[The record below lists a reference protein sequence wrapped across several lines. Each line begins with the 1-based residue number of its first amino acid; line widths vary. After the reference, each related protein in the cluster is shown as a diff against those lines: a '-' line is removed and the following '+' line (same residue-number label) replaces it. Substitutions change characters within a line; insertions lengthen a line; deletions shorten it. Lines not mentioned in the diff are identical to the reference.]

1 MISKKLSALAILL
14 ALGGGSSWA
23 APHGLSRLKTV
34 AAKAIH
40 AVDVRVLAERSHVVM
55 LGSEDEG
62 FAVVSRDEVAPR
74 VLAVC
79 TEPLAGEP
87 NPGVQWWLNAIDQA
101 IAQTGAFSLAPT
113 QFGVPDSIGPLLSTR
128 WGQDAPYNNLC
139 PIGADGTRCLTGCV
153 ATSTAQVMRYHR
165 LPVRGQGERTI
176 YYPKG
181 DTSGTPV
188 YAHFGATWY
197 DWDNMRDSYKDIAY
211 SDAEALAVAQ
221 LMMHAGVSAD
231 MMYGTD
237 AEGGSGAVSAGAC
250 ESLAR
255 YFGFT
260 GATFLSRDDFS
271 EENWMQQV
279 YEQLAAYGPIVYN
292 GSDKRGGH
300 SFVVDGYRSDG
311 LVHVNW
317 GYEGAGDGYYDL
329 ATLNPSFSSGGYAE
343 SQHMMILRPD
353 QSERITQLD
362 LSDVQLADGLLP
374 AKAYYGYP
382 YLTHVVLPAGIT
394 RWGDG
399 ALGACPSLRTVVLP
413 DAEDRQFVLVDDC
426 LICSPDTTELIA
438 VLSTATGRV
447 NVPSTVTAVHAHAF
461 DGCVGIDTLD
471 LPAAL
476 TSIGAEALLG
486 CGGLRQLRV
495 RAKTPPALSGYG
507 IFTGVWTDE
516 CHLNVPS
523 GTATTYKRRAQ
534 WKDFA
539 AVDEF
544 GTTVKASNAVRRQGE
559 PNPEFAYTVSGEPVT
574 GVPELYTD
582 ATLDSPPGVYTIY
595 VLPGSITSPD
605 VEYINGRLIIE
616 EADGIE
622 MVSAGSGVLAPAVVT
637 DLSGRRLPSGSRLQ
651 KGVYIVNP
659 QKGVF
664 IQNGKK
670 VVVK

>member
-1 MISKKLSALAILL
+1 MTIKNIFALAILL
-14 ALGGGSSWA
+14 TLGVGSAWA
-23 APHGLSRLKTV
+23 APHGLSRQKAV

-40 AVDVRVLAERSHVVM
+40 AADVRVLAERSHVVM

-62 FAVVSRDEVAPR
+62 FAVVSRDELSPR
-74 VLAVC
+74 VLAVS

-87 NPGVQWWLNAIDQA
+87 NPGVQWWLEAVNRALSQA
-101 IAQTGAFSLAPT
+101 DMLSLPPAQFDM
-113 QFGVPDSIGPLLSTR
+113 PDSVGPLLSTR
-128 WGQDAPYNNLC
+128 WGQGAPYNNLC
-139 PIGADGTRCLTGCV
+139 PVGADGTRCLTGCV
-153 ATSTAQVMRYHR
+153 ATSTAQVMRYYR
-165 LPVRGQGERTI
+165 LPVRGQGEHTI
-176 YYPKG
+176 YYPTG

-197 DWDNMRDSYKDIAY
+197 DWDNMRDSYADAAY
-211 SDAEALAVAQ
+211 TDAEALAVAQ

-237 AEGGSGAVSAGAC
+237 AEGGSGASSSGAC
-250 ESLAR
+250 KSLAR
-255 YFGFT
+255 YFGFAEAVYLT
-260 GATFLSRDDFS
+260 RDDYS
-271 EENWMQQV
+271 EEDWMQQV
-279 YEQLAAYGPIVYN
+279 YGQLSVYGPIVYN
-292 GSDKRGGH
+292 GNDNRGGH

-317 GYEGAGDGYYDL
+317 GYEGAGDGYYNI
-329 ATLNPSFSSGGYAE
+329 ATLNPSFSSGGYAD
-343 SQHMMILRPD
+343 SQDMMILRPQ

-362 LSDVQLADGLLP
+362 LSDVQLTDGLLP

-382 YLTHVVLPAGIT
+382 CLTRIVLPAGIT

-399 ALGACPSLRTVVLP
+399 ALGACPSLRTVELP
-413 DAEDRQFVLVDDC
+413 EADDRQFVVVDGC

-486 CGGLRQLRV
+486 CGGLQQLRV

-507 IFTGVWTDE
+507 VFTGVWAGE
-516 CHLNVPS
+516 CHLSVPS
-523 GTATTYKRRAQ
+523 GTAATYKRRAQ
-534 WKDFA
+534 WKEFA

-544 GTTVKASNAVRRQGE
+544 GTTIKASNAVRRQGE
-559 PNPEFAYTVSGEPVT
+559 PNPEFAYTVSGDPVV

-582 ATLDSPPGVYTIY
+582 ATPDSPPGVYTIY
-595 VLPGSITSPD
+595 VLPGTIASPD
-605 VEYINGRLIIE
+605 VEYVNGRLIVE

-622 MVSAGSGVLAPAVVT
+622 LVAAGSAESASAVVV
-637 DLSGRRLPSGSRLQ
+637 DLSGRRLPSASRLQ
-651 KGVYIVNP
+651 KGIYMVN
-659 QKGVF
+659 GR
-664 IQNGKK
+664 K
-670 VVVK
+670 VIR